1 MVRLFAACFFAA
13 VSFQVMGQ
21 EVRLSPGKVFD
32 TVQCKGNSKQS
43 YSLYLPKAYNINSKW
58 PVIFFYDPAA
68 RGNVP
73 VKMYSSLAE
82 KYQCILV
89 GSNNSRNGPLNVP
102 QESEQAILKDV
113 ESRLS
118 IAPNRLFI
126 SGFSGGARASVF
138 LSTQRRI
145 YAGIIACGAA
155 FPANAKLSATHNIP
169 FVEIVGNTDMNF
181 MEAIEAEDYLSKIK
195 YPHSLIFFQG
205 THAWPPVEVYDQAI
219 FWQLFKVQPP
229 TKSLV
234 MSYDSSLRAKAKQE
248 IDSGNPL
255 MANWNLDQAVL
266 PSVKIDSLKKSISTD
281 PLLKKQQKNFPIVLE
296 TERDFQREFY
306 KLYERINYVT
316 HDSSFK
322 ESEWKSLITK
332 VKKFSK
338 SEDALEVQ
346 MSERVLQ
353 QIKIGCVAGY
363 QGEFEL
369 KRYLQAS
376 LKARIAILVQPD
388 YQSYLLLA
396 RAYVKMDRKKDALT
410 ALSKS
415 AELGLSDRTILDWNE
430 FSPLVKEKKFM
441 AVKEKVELNA
451 RKNSV
456 TGH

>member
-1 MVRLFAACFFAA
+1 MVRLFAACFFIA
-13 VSFQVMGQ
+13 VSFQISGQ
-21 EVRLSPGKVFD
+21 EVRITPGKVMD
-32 TVQCKGNSKQS
+32 TVLCNANNKQS
-43 YSLYLPKAYNINSKW
+43 YSLYLPKAYNANSKW
-58 PVIFFYDPAA
+58 TVIFFYDPAA
-68 RGNVP
+68 RGSVP

-89 GSNNSRNGPLNVP
+89 GSNNSRNGPFSVP

-138 LSTQRRI
+138 LSIQRKS

-155 FPANAKLSATHNIP
+155 FPINAKLSANDNIP

-205 THAWPPVEVYDQAI
+205 THTWPPVDAYDQAI

-234 MSYDSSLRAKAKQE
+234 TSYDSSMTAKAKQE
-248 IDSGNPL
+248 IESGNL
-255 MANWNLDQAVL
+255 LLANWNLNQAVF
-266 PSVKIDSLKKSISTD
+266 PSVKIDSLKKSISTNA
-281 PLLKKQQKNFPIVLE
+281 LLKEQQKNFPLVLE
-296 TERDFQREFY
+296 TEKKLLREFY
-306 KLYERINYVT
+306 NLYAKINYAT
-316 HDSSFK
+316 QEPTFK
-322 ESEWKSLITK
+322 ESEWGSLFARM
-332 VKKFSK
+332 KKFAK
-338 SEDALEVQ
+338 SDDVLEQQ
-346 MSERVLQ
+346 MSERAFQ
-353 QIKIGCVAGY
+353 QIRIGCFEGY
-363 QGEFEL
+363 RGQAEL

-376 LKARIAILVQPD
+376 LMAKVLILLQPD
-388 YQSYLLLA
+388 YQTYVLLA
-396 RAYVKMDRKKDALT
+396 RACARMDRKEEALA

-415 AELGLSDRTILDWNE
+415 AELGLSDRAALDQRD
-430 FSPLVKEKKFM
+430 FSSLVNEKKFKT
-441 AVKEKVELNA
+441 VKEQVELNA